1 MAYRGKG
8 GLNLLMSDYYGLAVI
23 VQLSLGFG
31 MAGLLWPEK
40 VKDCT
45 VLWYPFIPSYRAVR
59 TSSIA
64 ALALSMLVF
73 VLFVQ
78 HVS

>member
-1 MAYRGKG
+1 MK
-8 GLNLLMSDYYGLAVI
+8 DYYGLALI

-45 VLWYPFIPSYRAVR
+45 ILWYPWIPSYRAVR

-64 ALALSMLVF
+64 AIAFSMLVF
-73 VLFVQ
+73 CLFLQ
-78 HVS
+78 HVT